1 MGNKMKNNI
10 LKNFSLSV
18 LILIFSVSIS
28 YAASENLSGKASN
41 FTLKSRSGKN
51 IKLSEL
57 RGEVV
62 MLNFWASWCGPCRK
76 EMPLLEKIHKK
87 YKKLGF
93 TSTLR

>member
-1 MGNKMKNNI
+1 MRNNI
-10 LKNFSLSV
+10 LKTLTLIGFTLMFSTSV
-18 LILIFSVSIS
+18 T
-28 YAASENLSGKASN
+28 YAASEKLSGKAAN

-76 EMPLLEKIHKK
+76 EMPLLEKN
-87 YKKLGF
+87 
-93 TSTLR
+93 S